1 MHPRVLIVGTVP
13 YNKQMTSRSFD
24 AYFHFWEKDNLAQIF
39 SYTKKPSKGHCGTL
53 YQITDHRMLER
64 WLKKDVETGII
75 YNYDEL
81 DEAWENTTDLE
92 IEGKTAQKAYK
103 IGRNHTPLTHLLRGV
118 LWRKKFWCTEKLN
131 NWLDEFKPECV
142 FLGFSNDYFINEI
155 ALYVAEKYD
164 IPIVSAIGDD
174 YYFNTH
180 FSLSPFYHIYK
191 TTYRR
196 LVRKVLAHK
205 GSAIYISD
213 KIRDKYNSEFG
224 LDGETVYL
232 NSEIER
238 SPFSYINT
246 DNPVITYFGNI
257 RMGRNNSLNKIALA
271 LGRINPNYVLQV
283 YSNEPDHEI
292 TKVFE
297 GNKNLKFCGSVPYA
311 EVIKKMYASDIT
323 VVVEGFEKK
332 DVNCSRYSLSTK
344 AADALSSGAMILTFG
359 SSECGIIEYMYSTKA
374 SVVCT
379 DEKLLEQSIRSLLNN
394 KEKQKE
400 YYEKAIE
407 IAEQNHKLESSCAV
421 FEGVVGRVLP
431 KKINLEDKLSLMV
444 HSCNK
449 FSDLWDAHFNL
460 LNKNWADRKVDT
472 CLVTD
477 SPTEKTFDSVTVF
490 SAGEGKE
497 LSERIESVLPSIKT
511 EYILVTLDD
520 YFDIYPISSE
530 KIANLVEIMDK
541 EKLDYICIFER
552 PKTTVKYKDY
562 KNLYEVDL
570 TKDYRVNL
578 YPGIWRKDFMAKT
591 IREPLNAWMYEV
603 SLTPI
608 AREVGARCAQIK
620 GDEFPILDV
629 VRKGKLLRKANRYL
643 KKHDLYHGDRPV
655 RTVKEEFALFVITWG
670 NRLLPRFVVNL
681 AKKVLHLKTFSD
693 GQ

>member
-24 AYFHFWEKDNLAQIF
+24 AYFHFWEKENLAQIF

-118 LWRKKFWCTEKLN
+118 LWRKKFWCTEKFN

-213 KIRDKYNSEFG
+213 KIRDKYNCEFG

-359 SSECGIIEYMYSTKA
+359 SLECGIIEYMYSTKA
-374 SVVCT
+374 SMVCT
-379 DEKLLEQSIRSLLNN
+379 NESLLEQNIRNLLDN
-394 KEKQKE
+394 KQKQKE
-400 YYEKAIE
+400 YYKKAIE
-407 IAEQNHKLESSCAV
+407 ITEQNHRLESSCAT
-421 FEGVVGRVLP
+421 FEG
-431 KKINLEDKLSLMV
+431 I
-444 HSCNK
+444 
-449 FSDLWDAHFNL
+449 
-460 LNKNWADRKVDT
+460 
-472 CLVTD
+472 
-477 SPTEKTFDSVTVF
+477 
-490 SAGEGKE
+490 
-497 LSERIESVLPSIKT
+497 I
-511 EYILVTLDD
+511 
-520 YFDIYPISSE
+520 
-530 KIANLVEIMDK
+530 
-541 EKLDYICIFER
+541 
-552 PKTTVKYKDY
+552 
-562 KNLYEVDL
+562 
-570 TKDYRVNL
+570 
-578 YPGIWRKDFMAKT
+578 
-591 IREPLNAWMYEV
+591 
-603 SLTPI
+603 
-608 AREVGARCAQIK
+608 
-620 GDEFPILDV
+620 
-629 VRKGKLLRKANRYL
+629 
-643 KKHDLYHGDRPV
+643 
-655 RTVKEEFALFVITWG
+655 
-670 NRLLPRFVVNL
+670 
-681 AKKVLHLKTFSD
+681 KKVLCDYK
-693 GQ
+693 